1 MTPLRMFGFD
11 LRVAFVA
18 LLLSLVAFTGSA
30 AALPVLDFDFSTG
43 AAGPGGSIVTSGGN
57 VVGTGILIDMMT
69 FTYEFA
75 IPTSQTYDLSGAG
88 AGLSGPSAILNFSTG
103 GAGGNFIEI
112 IGGAPTLGVAD
123 GTTLLSG
130 AFTDFSFTAISTIGS
145 FSGGGPGLISND
157 LLTALGLPN
166 DLNFD
171 IFGFTMGITI
181 PGQGGPYI
189 ARSTDIVSTV
199 PNPSILVMLGMGLL
213 TATAIIRRVT
223 S

>member
-123 GTTLLSG
+123 G
-130 AFTDFSFTAISTIGS
+130 STIGS